1 MQPLANGLKPLLGYD
16 ETGCIQTGYIQTGY
30 IQTGYTETDYTEA
43 VHLACNLLFYSNP
56 LVMVRSALV

>member
-1 MQPLANGLKPLLGYD
+1 MQALANGLQSAIGYT
-16 ETGCIQTGYIQTGY
+16 E
-30 IQTGYTETDYTEA
+30 TGYTEAGYTETGYTEAGYTEA